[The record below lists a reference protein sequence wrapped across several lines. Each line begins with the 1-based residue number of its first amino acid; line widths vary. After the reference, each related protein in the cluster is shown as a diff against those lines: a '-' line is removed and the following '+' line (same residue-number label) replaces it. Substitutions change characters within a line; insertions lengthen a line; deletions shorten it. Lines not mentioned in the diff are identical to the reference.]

1 MSERY
6 SKEPQKKPLDI
17 SSSETAWKTIFPGFW
32 LCNMNYAKREESRN
46 SMMASHVKNVNK
58 EGGKMQMKMG
68 KIEVEIYLNFI
79 DKE

>member
-1 MSERY
+1 
-6 SKEPQKKPLDI
+6 
-17 SSSETAWKTIFPGFW
+17 
-32 LCNMNYAKREESRN
+32 MNYAKREESRN